1 MGKNKKKFKHNNKEQ
16 NILEKEMEESKKEEK
31 TISNKMQ
38 ERDNEKTEGKSE
50 EERNI
55 SRSEELKKE
64 ATETVNQ
71 VKETIKKVDIKK
83 DSVETK
89 GFIIDMFR
97 NPLKKMQQIV
107 NRNTG
112 KFLTYAII
120 ILIIWVVAE
129 LVNKSF
135 SFGHVWKY
143 SNIGSALVSTILAGI
158 TPIVSVL
165 VMSVIIFIMNKNSK
179 KKLTSIITVVVA
191 ASIPLVIASVVQL
204 LTIYSTQV
212 SLLTTPFSKL
222 CNVISIILMYF
233 AIKTVFGSEKNSEF
247 IKKFIL
253 VETIYYVVYIVLS
266 LLNIYI

>member
-1 MGKNKKKFKHNNKEQ
+1 MEEDKKE
-16 NILEKEMEESKKEEK
+16 IEKEDYKQENVEEK
-31 TISNKMQ
+31 TATDEIKEKHNKN
-38 ERDNEKTEGKSE
+38 D
-50 EERNI
+50 EERSI

-64 ATETVNQ
+64 ASETVNQ

-89 GFIIDMFR
+89 GFIIDMFK

-135 SFGHVWKY
+135 SFSHIWKY

-165 VMSVIIFIMNKNSK
+165 VMSVIIFIMNKNNR

-212 SLLTTPFSKL
+212 SLLTTPLSKL
-222 CNVISIILMYF
+222 CNAISVILMYF
-233 AIKTVFGSEKNSEF
+233 AIKSVFGSEKNSEF

-253 VETIYYVVYIVLS
+253 VETIYYVVYIVLA

>member
-1 MGKNKKKFKHNNKEQ
+1 MEEDKKE
-16 NILEKEMEESKKEEK
+16 IEKEDYKQENVEEK
-31 TISNKMQ
+31 TVTDEIKEKNNKNDH
-38 ERDNEKTEGKSE
+38 ERST
-50 EERNI
+50 

-89 GFIIDMFR
+89 GFIIDMFK

-112 KFLTYAII
+112 KSLTYAII

-143 SNIGSALVSTILAGI
+143 SNIG
-158 TPIVSVL
+158 
-165 VMSVIIFIMNKNSK
+165 IIFIMNKNSK
-179 KKLTSIITVVVA
+179 KKLTTIITVVIA

-204 LTIYSTQV
+204 LNIYSTQV
-212 SLLTTPFSKL
+212 SLLTTPFGKL
-222 CNVISIILMYF
+222 CNAISVILMYF
-233 AIKTVFGSEKNSEF
+233 AIKSVFGSEKNSEF

-253 VETIYYVVYIVLS
+253 VETIYYVVYIVLA

>member
-1 MGKNKKKFKHNNKEQ
+1 MEEDKK
-16 NILEKEMEESKKEEK
+16 EKEKEDYKQENVEEK
-31 TISNKMQ
+31 TATDKIKEKHNKN
-38 ERDNEKTEGKSE
+38 D
-50 EERNI
+50 EERST

-89 GFIIDMFR
+89 GFIIDMFK

-120 ILIIWVVAE
+120 ILIIWVIVE

-135 SFGHVWKY
+135 SFSHIWKY

-165 VMSVIIFIMNKNSK
+165 VMSVIIFIMNKNNK
-179 KKLTSIITVVVA
+179 KKLTSIITVVIA

-204 LTIYSTQV
+204 LTIYSTQA
-212 SLLTTPFSKL
+212 SLLTIPLSKL
-222 CNVISIILMYF
+222 CNAISVILMYF
-233 AIKTVFGSEKNSEF
+233 AIKSVFGSEKNSEF

-253 VETIYYVVYIVLS
+253 VETIYYVVYIVLA

>member
-1 MGKNKKKFKHNNKEQ
+1 MEENNKEENSVETKQIQ
-16 NILEKEMEESKKEEK
+16 NEEKEKTESKKE
-31 TISNKMQ
+31 INKENMTNR
-38 ERDNEKTEGKSE
+38 EISE
-50 EERNI
+50 ENI
-55 SRSEELKKE
+55 TKTEELKKE

-89 GFIIDMFR
+89 GFIVEMFK

-120 ILIIWVVAE
+120 ILTIWVIAE

-135 SFGHVWKY
+135 SFSHIWKY
-143 SNIGSALVSTILAGI
+143 SNIGSALISTILTGI
-158 TPIVSVL
+158 TPIISIL
-165 VMSVIIFIMNKNSK
+165 VMSVIIFIINKNHK
-179 KKLTSIITVVVA
+179 KKLTTIITVVVA

-204 LTIYSTQV
+204 LTIYSLQV
-212 SLLTTPFSKL
+212 ALLTTPFSKL

-233 AIKTVFGSEKNSEF
+233 AIKSILGSEKNSEF

-253 VETIYYVVYIVLS
+253 IESIYYVVYIVLS

>member
-1 MGKNKKKFKHNNKEQ
+1 MEEDKKE
-16 NILEKEMEESKKEEK
+16 IEKEDYKQENVEEK
-31 TISNKMQ
+31 TVTDEIKEKNNKNEH
-38 ERDNEKTEGKSE
+38 ERST
-50 EERNI
+50 
-55 SRSEELKKE
+55 SRKEELKKE

-89 GFIIDMFR
+89 GFIIDMFK

-112 KFLTYAII
+112 KSLTYAII

-143 SNIGSALVSTILAGI
+143 SNIGSALISTILAGI

-179 KKLTSIITVVVA
+179 KKLTTIITVVIA

-204 LTIYSTQV
+204 LNIYSTQV
-212 SLLTTPFSKL
+212 SLLTTPFGKL
-222 CNVISIILMYF
+222 CNAISVILMYF
-233 AIKTVFGSEKNSEF
+233 AIKSVFGSEKNSEF

-253 VETIYYVVYIVLS
+253 VETIYYVVYIVLA